1 MFMSIGDQS
10 EKSSCVAMFNVLL
23 KVSHGLLLQDIE
35 CQMVLLHF
43 SRYIFIFKTS
53 SIILIFVED
62 AFILFE
68 TWNSKAQPSG
78 KYCPKFTSGAMFLSR
93 CFMKAFLLSSNLV
106 YYKIHLSYLCFLT
119 IYWLLCL
126 HVSAIL

>member
-1 MFMSIGDQS
+1 MLMSIGDQS
-10 EKSSCVAMFNVLL
+10 EKPSCVAMFNVLL
-23 KVSHGLLLQDIE
+23 KVSHGLLLQNIE
-35 CQMVLLHF
+35 CQMVLPHF
-43 SRYIFIFKTS
+43 STYIFKTS
-53 SIILIFVED
+53 SVILIFVED

-78 KYCPKFTSGAMFLSR
+78 KYCPKFTSGATFLSR